1 MVCER
6 IGAGQQQEE
15 RSMSKLQKRAIDLS
29 RTTYDQA
36 VAEAKRLYGVAEGA
50 WIELCLYLRAIENAG
65 LWQRGPDALATFADF
80 MRATFPTAFGEE
92 AYRNRI
98 NLIEGYGSDV
108 ARKVDPMGSRTLTS
122 APLLND
128 LALKAK
134 AVAAIEDNYRTHGT
148 PMHVEDVRKVVH
160 ALTRDVVPQRQPVR
174 LASIEEAHALRA
186 ENARLK
192 MELRV
197 VTKQRDALAR
207 RVEELERKAQSRT
220 GKSKRTHAQHASA

>member
-1 MVCER
+1 MTS
-6 IGAGQQQEE
+6 I
-15 RSMSKLQKRAIDLS
+15 KKRDIDLS
-29 RTTYDQA
+29 KTTYDQA

-50 WIELCLYLRAIENAG
+50 WLELCLYLRAIENAE
-65 LWQRGPDALATFADF
+65 LWKHGPEALATFADF

-98 NLIEGYGSDV
+98 NLIEGYGADV
-108 ARKVDPMGSRTLTS
+108 ARKVDPVGSRILTS
-122 APLLND
+122 TPMLSD
-128 LALKAK
+128 PALKAK

-174 LASIEEAHALRA
+174 LASLEEVHALRA

-192 MELRV
+192 MELRTL
-197 VTKQRDALAR
+197 TKQRDALAK
-207 RVEELERKAQSRT
+207 RVEELERRAQRKNGKPAKAR
-220 GKSKRTHAQHASA
+220 HQHASA